1 MQNLFIGKGN
11 LAQSPELK
19 YLTGARG
26 DFEVATMRVMFG
38 RYGQNKETGEVEQ
51 VGGFWRE
58 VEIYG
63 QKARDVARL
72 LRKGNRV
79 LVIGEER
86 DFMAKDAAGSEVQVI
101 KIVAEDIAL
110 QLSRV
115 KSIEFEVPGRRAA
128 APSLP
133 EAPEHQHQ
141 DQPA

>member
-11 LAQSPELK
+11 LAQSPEIK
-19 YLTGARG
+19 YLTGRNG
-26 DFEVATMRVMFG
+26 EFEVATMRVMFG
-38 RYGQNKETGEVEQ
+38 RYGQNEAGQVEQ

-86 DFMAKDAAGSEVQVI
+86 DFMAKDESGKQVQVI

-115 KSIEFEVPGRRAA
+115 KSIVFEAPARRAQD
-128 APSLP
+128 SGDTQ
-133 EAPEHQHQ
+133 EAPEAQE
-141 DQPA
+141 PAQA